1 MLCPCLTF
9 RDTIRKELF
18 SKTICPLANGFKK
31 NTASGKNRLL
41 QKKTLNTSNLNGIRW
56 FYRLV
61 VGSPKIS

>member
-1 MLCPCLTF
+1 MLCPCFTF

-18 SKTICPLANGFKK
+18 SKTICPLANGFEK

-41 QKKTLNTSNLNGIRW
+41 QKTLNTSNLNGIRW

-61 VGSPKIS
+61 VRFLKIS